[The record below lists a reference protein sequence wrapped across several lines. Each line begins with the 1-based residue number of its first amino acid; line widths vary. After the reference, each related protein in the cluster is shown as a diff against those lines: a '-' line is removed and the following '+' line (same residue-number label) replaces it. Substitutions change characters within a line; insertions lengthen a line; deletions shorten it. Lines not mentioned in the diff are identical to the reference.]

1 MVPCLQ
7 PMAHLLTFPTTP
19 MFTLPTHLH
28 LLFLHLQLLSPHPL
42 FPLLPQATLHLPLPT
57 TPISHLHPHACPQ
70 LMQFLLTLLQ
80 AWVCHQPATHLQ
92 LFPLEGSR
100 LSPHPSL
107 HLACRL
113 SGD

>member
-28 LLFLHLQLLSPHPL
+28 LLFLHL
-42 FPLLPQATLHLPLPT
+42 
-57 TPISHLHPHACPQ
+57 Q